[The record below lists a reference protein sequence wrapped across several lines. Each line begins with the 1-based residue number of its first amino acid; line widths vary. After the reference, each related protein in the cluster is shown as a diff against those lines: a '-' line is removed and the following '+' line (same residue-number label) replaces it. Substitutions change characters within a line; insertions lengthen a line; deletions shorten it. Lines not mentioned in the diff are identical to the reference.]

1 MSNQYVTR
9 PGWLRRTSEAVIE
22 PGTPNLRSPSS
33 PVGPAE
39 QQLPRGGTRSGYGER
54 AQHRLHGVHRVR
66 SRIPLRRGRGASG
79 QSARLSSWCEK
90 RSGPPPRSAARRTSL
105 RVSSVSRICVSE
117 RGSNA
122 FSLPTPRRGRG
133 RFRGIRH
140 CVATDADTRVPPHRI
155 EPPLGLLADRA
166 FREGFACLQPFGAS
180 FEAWAYHPQLPEL
193 LDLARAF
200 PGTTIVLNHVGG
212 PLGVG
217 PYADDRTALVS
228 QWRDSISALARCPN
242 VFVKLGGFGM
252 TLFGFGWENRP
263 QPPSSE
269 ALADA
274 VGPFVH
280 HCIDC
285 FGVERAVFESNFPVD
300 KVSCGYGILWN
311 AFKRIAARYC
321 ATEQDALFHDN
332 SVRLYRLD
340 GSSRVLHEG
349 GAHQMEKGYP
359 TRPD

>member
-22 PGTPNLRSPSS
+22 PERPICDPHHHLWDRPNSRYLVEDLVADLGSGHNIVSTVFIECGAGYRSDGAEALR
-33 PVGPAE
+33 PVGETEFVVREA
-39 QQLPRGGTRSGYGER
+39 ER
-54 AQHRLHGVHRVR
+54 AAATLGSSTNIAAGIVSFADLRLGAGVERV
-66 SRIPLRRGRGASG
+66 L
-79 QSARLSSWCEK
+79 
-90 RSGPPPRSAARRTSL
+90 AAHA
-105 RVSSVSRICVSE
+105 E
-117 RGSNA
+117 A
-122 FSLPTPRRGRG
+122 GRG

-155 EPPLGLLADRA
+155 EPPLGLLAERA

-180 FEAWAYHPQLPEL
+180 FEAWVYHPQMPEL

-217 PYADDRTALVS
+217 PYADDRTAVVS

-252 TLFGFGWENRP
+252 TLFGFGWESRT

-300 KVSCGYGILWN
+300 KVSCSYGILWN

-321 ATEQDALFHDN
+321 TTEQDALFHDN
-332 SVRLYRLD
+332 AVRLYRLD
-340 GSSRVLHEG
+340 GSSRVLHEDG
-349 GAHQMEKGYP
+349 EHRAEKGYP